1 MLVHTQANPKQSGF
15 TLIELM
21 IVIALFAVLASFAIP
36 SYQQM
41 IQNTMIRTAT
51 DSIVAGFQT
60 ARAEAVKRN
69 ARVQL
74 DFRTGSA
81 WTVCLQP
88 AGGGLCPG
96 GTNIQSRS
104 SSDGSSANITITAS
118 NGGPYVFN
126 GFGVMIAPAAAL
138 TIGVNSNAGT
148 TNNRNLQV
156 VVGAGGAVRSC
167 DPGLDSSGT
176 DPRRC

>member
-1 MLVHTQANPKQSGF
+1 MRTEANSLQSGF

-21 IVIALFAVLASFAIP
+21 IVITLFAVLASFAIP

-51 DSIVAGFQT
+51 DSIVAGFQI

-69 ARVQL
+69 ARVQF

-88 AGGGLCPG
+88 AGGGVCPA

-104 SSDGSSANITITAS
+104 SSDGSSANVTITAS

-126 GFGVMIAPAAAL
+126 GFGVMIAPTAAL

-148 TNNRNLQV
+148 TSNRNLRI

-167 DPGLDSSGT
+167 DPALDVAGT

>member
-1 MLVHTQANPKQSGF
+1 MRTQANQMESGF

-21 IVIALFAVLASFAIP
+21 IVVTLFTVLASFAIP

-51 DSIVAGFQT
+51 DSIVAGFQI

-74 DFRTGSA
+74 DFRAGSA
-81 WTVCLQP
+81 WTVCMQP
-88 AGGGLCPG
+88 AGGGSCPV

-104 SSDGSSANITITAS
+104 SSDGSSSSVTIAAS

-126 GFGVMIAPAAAL
+126 GFGIMIAPATAL

-148 TNNRNLQV
+148 SNNRNLRI
-156 VVGAGGAVRSC
+156 VVGAGGSVKSC
-167 DPGLDSSGT
+167 DPALDVAGT